1 MAGHRWNSTVREVY
15 DPRITNPQ
23 ASTVWVA
30 QHYAEATWDTSDM
43 PQHVTN
49 PKGKLVLGYVEDGD
63 DNEHLDMNHPL
74 ADGFDISIG
83 HIKFK
88 VPRVESRNDYMVV
101 LFGDSGNRS
110 PTFTIN

>member
-1 MAGHRWNSTVREVY
+1 MAGDRWNSTVRDVY

-23 ASTVWVA
+23 ASTVWVVEDN
-30 QHYAEATWDTSDM
+30 AEATWDTSDM

-49 PKGKLVLGYVEDGD
+49 PKGKLVLGYIEDSSD
-63 DNEHLDMNHPL
+63 HPL
-74 ADGFDISIG
+74 ADGFDISEG
-83 HIKFK
+83 HIKFR
-88 VPRVESRNDYMVV
+88 VPRVEPRNDYIVV